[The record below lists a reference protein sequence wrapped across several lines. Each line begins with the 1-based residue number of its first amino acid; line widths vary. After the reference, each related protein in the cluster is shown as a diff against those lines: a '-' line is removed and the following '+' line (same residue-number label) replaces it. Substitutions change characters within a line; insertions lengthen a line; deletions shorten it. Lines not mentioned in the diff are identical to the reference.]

1 MNDKIDR
8 FIDNTTKYFTKVT
21 NKELYKY
28 VNIMEYH
35 NDEYVITNK
44 ISDTNIREMKNNMSE
59 EDVEDFEE
67 FIERNWGK
75 QEQPVLVGE
84 KQEATKRG
92 RKPKM
97 N

>member
-1 MNDKIDR
+1 MEEKFDR

-44 ISDTNIREMKNNMSE
+44 ISDDNIREMRNNMSE
-59 EDVEDFEE
+59 TDAVEFDK
-67 FIERNWGK
+67 FIEKNWGK
-75 QEQPVLVGE
+75 QIEPALVGTT
-84 KQEATKRG
+84 KQTKRG
-92 RKPKM
+92 RKPKT